1 MRRSGHSLRKI
12 LPLAKGILLVPVTP
26 LHAALAD
33 GESTDVLGPTPY
45 FDLHGLLRVAS
56 ANLNRLR
63 QVCHNLGD
71 VPFLGVFPSALCD
84 LGSVLFGHGRSFYQS
99 FAFKLGHYLL
109 PRIRCLRRR
118 RASRQQRIYS
128 HLGLYMQD
136 LATRGRL

>member
-33 GESTDVLGPTPY
+33 GERTDVLGPTPY

-71 VPFLGVFPSALCD
+71 VPFPCVFPSALCD
-84 LGSVLFGHGRSFYQS
+84 LGSVLFGHGRSFYQV
-99 FAFKLGHYLL
+99 FKLGHY
-109 PRIRCLRRR
+109 RGVHRDAKRYRC
-118 RASRQQRIYS
+118 
-128 HLGLYMQD
+128 
-136 LATRGRL
+136 